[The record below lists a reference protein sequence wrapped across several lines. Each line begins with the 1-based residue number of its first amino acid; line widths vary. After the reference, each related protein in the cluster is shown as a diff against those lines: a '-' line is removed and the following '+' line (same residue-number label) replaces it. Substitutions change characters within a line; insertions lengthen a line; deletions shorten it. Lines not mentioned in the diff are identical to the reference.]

1 MTATNLQL
9 QNRKR
14 EKPSETLQEP
24 ILSEGLLITKNIV
37 SDITTHKMIHL
48 MFSNPVSHL
57 FITFVTQDSSWYV
70 ELCKARIV
78 LGFVFV
84 SIVMNG
90 QGRYTRPNTRR
101 KNKRAG
107 LVISIATK
115 SGNFLILGSHQSLY
129 K

>member
-1 MTATNLQL
+1 M
-9 QNRKR
+9 
-14 EKPSETLQEP
+14 QEP

-48 MFSNPVSHL
+48 MFSNPISHL

-70 ELCKARIV
+70 ELCKVRIV